1 MNVYSGAKVFELK
14 ATHGIPFDITFG
26 RLINAGI
33 AIDWVDF
40 IETARTNKWCDFQTY
55 DAIRVGL
62 FDACIDI
69 HIITNILNRVK
80 LYIMSNLL

>member
-1 MNVYSGAKVFELK
+1 MVLVKRSG
-14 ATHGIPFDITFG
+14 
-26 RLINAGI
+26 LISCMKSI
-33 AIDWVDF
+33 ERVEF
-40 IETARTNKWCDFQTY
+40 INTARQNKWWDFQTY

-69 HIITNILNRVK
+69 HVIANIINRVK

>member
-1 MNVYSGAKVFELK
+1 MKSIERVEF
-14 ATHGIPFDITFG
+14 
-26 RLINAGI
+26 IN
-33 AIDWVDF
+33 
-40 IETARTNKWCDFQTY
+40 TARQNKWWDFQTY

-69 HIITNILNRVK
+69 HVIANIINRVK